1 MTCTT
6 VYHCRHARFIL
17 FITPMKKIF
26 FILLFSSQAVLA
38 QFVDANL
45 KASGLTCSMCNLA
58 TQRQLQQLT
67 FIDSIVPDLDL
78 NLFHIYFNQQQEVNI
93 DLIKK
98 SVEDAGFS
106 VAELL
111 VSFKKNETF
120 IYNNPLLFIGKSVF
134 VVKGFDPQKDKQVF
148 KIIDEGFVTVK
159 ENKKFI
165 KVRKE
170 MLLLDNINSN
180 NLPITSKIYHVL
192 TQ

>member
-1 MTCTT
+1 
-6 VYHCRHARFIL
+6 
-17 FITPMKKIF
+17 MKKIF
-26 FILLFSSQAVLA
+26 FILLISSQPLLA

-45 KASGLTCSMCNLA
+45 RASGLTCSMCNLA
-58 TQRQLQQLT
+58 TQRQIQQLP

-78 NLFHIYFNQQQEVNI
+78 NLFRLYFNQKQEVDI

-111 VSFKKNETF
+111 VSYKKNETF
-120 IYNNPLLFIGKSVF
+120 IYNYPLLMIGKSVF
-134 VVKGFDPQKDKQVF
+134 FVKGFDPQKDKQVF
-148 KIIDEGFVTVK
+148 RIIDEGFVTAK

-170 MLLLDNINSN
+170 MILPDHINTN

>member
-6 VYHCRHARFIL
+6 VYHCRHARFMH

-26 FILLFSSQAVLA
+26 FILLISSQTVLA

-78 NLFHIYFNQQQEVNI
+78 NLFHIYFNQQQEVDI

-98 SVEDAGFS
+98 SVEDAAPAALELVTVPLS
-106 VAELL
+106 KLPIKPPTLL
-111 VSFKKNETF
+111 V
-120 IYNNPLLFIGKSVF
+120 LA
-134 VVKGFDPQKDKQVF
+134 D
-148 KIIDEGFVTVK
+148 
-159 ENKKFI
+159 
-165 KVRKE
+165 
-170 MLLLDNINSN
+170 SN
-180 NLPITSKIYHVL
+180 ASPAATTELA
-192 TQ
+192 

>member
-6 VYHCRHARFIL
+6 VNYCRHARFMLIK
-17 FITPMKKIF
+17 TPMKKIF
-26 FILLFSSQAVLA
+26 FMLLISSQPLLA

-58 TQRQLQQLT
+58 TQKQLQKLN

-78 NLFHIYFNQQQEVNI
+78 NLFHLYFNQQQEVDI

-106 VAELL
+106 VAELRIGY
-111 VSFKKNETF
+111 KKNETF
-120 IYNNPLLFIGKSVF
+120 IFNNPLLLIGKSVF
-134 VVKGFDPQKDKQVF
+134 IVKGFDPQKDKQIL
-148 KIIDEGFVTVK
+148 KIIDEGFVTAK

-165 KVRKE
+165 KERKE
-170 MLLLDNINSN
+170 MILPNHINTN
-180 NLPITSKIYHVL
+180 NLPVTSKIYHVL
-192 TQ
+192 AQ